1 MTGLDRR
8 EDIVAQIQ
16 KSTVPLSGTKLAAI
30 YKVSR
35 QVIVQDIALI
45 RAAGYDI
52 ISTNRGYIL
61 NTAGSVS
68 RVGKWQHTYEQL
80 EE

>member
-16 KSTVPLSGTKLAAI
+16 KSAVPLSGTKLAAI

-45 RAAGYDI
+45 RAAGYEI
-52 ISTNRGYIL
+52 GR
-61 NTAGSVS
+61 AHV
-68 RVGKWQHTYEQL
+68 
-80 EE
+80 